1 MREIK
6 FRAWVKNGLPFGK
19 SGLREVSSI
28 SFNHC
33 VYVVID
39 EKDSPG
45 KDQNYWQV
53 MKEDYILL
61 QYTGLK
67 DKNGKEIYEG
77 DILIPRTM
85 GDSNIDYYHM
95 TDNGKSIGIPRE
107 IKYFLGGFNVPHD
120 IEKWE
125 IYVTAMENKELLEGK

>member
-77 DILIPRTM
+77 DIVSGKQYSKKVVYNEERTTFM
-85 GDSNIDYYHM
+85 LLFYYENRWLRDNLSEEVSTGAEVIGNIY
-95 TDNGKSIGIPRE
+95 
-107 IKYFLGGFNVPHD
+107 
-120 IEKWE
+120 
-125 IYVTAMENKELLEGK
+125 ENKELLEGK